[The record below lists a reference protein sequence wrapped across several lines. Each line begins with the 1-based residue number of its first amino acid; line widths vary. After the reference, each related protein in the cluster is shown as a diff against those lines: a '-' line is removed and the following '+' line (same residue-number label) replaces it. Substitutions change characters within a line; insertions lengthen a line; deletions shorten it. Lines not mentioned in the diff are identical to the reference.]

1 MRRNDTNKT
10 THHRCYMRNSYNFD
24 KIDSYLKSVL
34 NILILRNLIA
44 GWREGVIKEGA
55 GILHEI

>member
-1 MRRNDTNKT
+1 MR
-10 THHRCYMRNSYNFD
+10 HSQNFD

-34 NILILRNLIA
+34 NILIVPNLIV

-55 GILHEI
+55 DIFHQMI